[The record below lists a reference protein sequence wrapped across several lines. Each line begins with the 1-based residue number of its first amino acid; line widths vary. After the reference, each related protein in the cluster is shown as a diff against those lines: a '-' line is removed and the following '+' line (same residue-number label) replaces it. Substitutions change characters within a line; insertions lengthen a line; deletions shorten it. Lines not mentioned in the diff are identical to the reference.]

1 MKIQYNVSTDNIHI
15 QDSYKVTKEND
26 MMRLLTKIK
35 VSYFDSSYFFYNMS
49 YNTLLNEWK
58 AHNLLYDLH
67 LFRSHTKD
75 ADLNKNSWYIRVAYW
90 ILSKFYFK
98 QWFK

>member
-58 AHNLLYDLH
+58 AHNFYMI
-67 LFRSHTKD
+67 
-75 ADLNKNSWYIRVAYW
+75 YIYLEA
-90 ILSKFYFK
+90 ILKMLI
-98 QWFK
+98 